1 MKAKYKTPITTDIHI
16 QSETMLEDS
25 NPEIPFDPTD
35 STGESLAKQFDDRLE
50 NNIVTELHYELGQKE
65 GNWFDNLD
73 KWEEY

>member
-1 MKAKYKTPITTDIHI
+1 MSCHVGWDICLVKV
-16 QSETMLEDS
+16 SS
-25 NPEIPFDPTD
+25 R
-35 STGESLAKQFDDRLE
+35 STLLTVRRRALAKQFDDRLE